1 MKNNVYIAGS
11 WKNRNDVK
19 HLMDEIEEWGC
30 KIMVDWTNHKKKD
43 NIIDYVQEYIKG
55 LQECDCFVYCMDG
68 IKSIGKTFELGY
80 VTALNKPVGIFLFEN
95 KIFGPNMEKISFDK
109 ILEKE
114 CIYIRANI
122 YQIIRT
128 IDELKNWLL
137 DIVPSKSDINK
148 SEIISDVNK
157 SEIISDVNKSE
168 IISDI
173 NKSEIISD
181 TSKSEIISDK
191 SEIISTIG
199 SETTGIGT

>member
-30 KIMVDWTNHKKKD
+30 KIMVEWTNHKKKD

-80 VTALNKPVGIFLFEN
+80 VTALNNPVGLF
-95 KIFGPNMEKISFDK
+95 

-168 IISDI
+168 IISDV
-173 NKSEIISD
+173 NKSEI
-181 TSKSEIISDK
+181 
-191 SEIISTIG
+191 
-199 SETTGIGT
+199 